1 MRTTVT
7 LDETKL
13 ERAREWTGIRSNSEL
28 IRAALDVL
36 LAREAAQR
44 LARLGGSSPE
54 ATLPP
59 RRRSA
64 LPKGAIAPE
73 DMQS

>member
-7 LDETKL
+7 LDEAKL
-13 ERAREWTGIRSNSEL
+13 EQAREWTGIRSTGEL
-28 IRAALDVL
+28 MRAALDAL

-44 LARLGGSSPE
+44 LARLGGSSPQ
-54 ATLPP
+54 ATIPP

-64 LPKGAIAPE
+64 LPDGVVPPE
-73 DMQS
+73 DAAP